1 MDAETIAKYLAV
13 LKEVLQLVLHR
24 RTEFSKND
32 SYLHGPRPGYEE
44 AWREVD
50 NAVDTLREMIHKL
63 EMMEVKQGG

>member
-44 AWREVD
+44 PWRDAD
-50 NAVDTLREMIHKL
+50 NAVDTLRAMIHKL